1 MLRNITPCAFWPTA
15 PVEAPTTIGN
25 PNAVLMV
32 GADGDPAA
40 PFPGQQV
47 MHRALAGSRMVT
59 LQGAFRHGVFLTAGN
74 GCIDAAVTDYL
85 VNGQLP
91 THDNT
96 CKATN

>member
-47 MHRALAGSRMVT
+47 AAGWRPQ
-59 LQGAFRHGVFLTAGN
+59 LQPVATRCAG
-74 GCIDAAVTDYL
+74 
-85 VNGQLP
+85 
-91 THDNT
+91 
-96 CKATN
+96 